1 MNHVKIWVEKCD
13 LSPCAARTSYL
24 PMVEICGFQRL
35 AVVKQRCGTIGCQMR
50 DDKRLGCIQKVVFKR
65 DTALQYSLSLS
76 ISLRTSLCLWDWA
89 WLINIYKH
97 NVFANSEVVWN
108 VSVNQMKV
116 DYRRGLAVATR
127 VGRDMH
133 TSAHT
138 DMLVQT
144 VTDAHETNTCLC
156 TCGGS
161 APCQDTPKANMPST
175 QVVIAGLL
183 FAAALDR
190 LERQRATD
198 FIRVRRFRT
207 GLHRQIL
214 LVQALLAAAI
224 YSYVAKM
231 KMPRLPDIPW
241 LCLIQELKLGWH
253 GLDWVWTTAFIPY
266 LSIFDS
272 GDPLVLLA
280 VQELQSARDRAWFE
294 TQKHHQLVA
303 PDKTYRTGYVLKV
316 RKTVERH
323 IRGRQNLRH
332 FEENVPF
339 PGSQPFT
346 AMTDSVW
353 SPSAEWACSRASKMR
368 RLRTWFLPH
377 FASVETYCR
386 NL

>member
-1 MNHVKIWVEKCD
+1 
-13 LSPCAARTSYL
+13 
-24 PMVEICGFQRL
+24 
-35 AVVKQRCGTIGCQMR
+35 
-50 DDKRLGCIQKVVFKR
+50 
-65 DTALQYSLSLS
+65 
-76 ISLRTSLCLWDWA
+76 
-89 WLINIYKH
+89 
-97 NVFANSEVVWN
+97 
-108 VSVNQMKV
+108 MKV

-253 GLDWVWTTAFIPY
+253 GLD
-266 LSIFDS
+266 
-272 GDPLVLLA
+272 
-280 VQELQSARDRAWFE
+280 
-294 TQKHHQLVA
+294 
-303 PDKTYRTGYVLKV
+303 
-316 RKTVERH
+316 
-323 IRGRQNLRH
+323 
-332 FEENVPF
+332 
-339 PGSQPFT
+339 
-346 AMTDSVW
+346 
-353 SPSAEWACSRASKMR
+353 
-368 RLRTWFLPH
+368 
-377 FASVETYCR
+377 
-386 NL
+386 